1 MRNIKIVQKLRNI
14 KIVQKL
20 RDIKIACRRK
30 KRWKKVKMHK
40 AYPTLNGVQ
49 WSSIKWVLIFMDL
62 LAWDL

>member
-49 WSSIKWVLIFMDL
+49 WSSIK
-62 LAWDL
+62 